1 MVLLMVAGVSEEHSA
16 RYLLSVMLVT
26 VHVVAECWVGDINFT
41 VIEVGEVK
49 RASADSLSVTSHCSV
64 SKTEGALP
72 SISAYLTTL
81 SKSDY

>member
-1 MVLLMVAGVSEEHSA
+1 
-16 RYLLSVMLVT
+16 MLVT
-26 VHVVAECWVGDINFT
+26 VHVIAERLVRDLHFT

-49 RASADSLSVTSHCSV
+49 RASAYSLSVTSNCTL

-81 SKSDY
+81 VSRIINTRVIR

>member
-1 MVLLMVAGVSEEHSA
+1 
-16 RYLLSVMLVT
+16 MLVT
-26 VHVVAECWVGDINFT
+26 VHVVAERLVRDIYFT

-49 RASADSLSVTSHCSV
+49 RLSVTSNCTL

-81 SKSDY
+81 VNRIINTRVIR